1 MYPPVDCAHKNLN
14 NLATCVYLSVSSITH
29 NVVGFDVIINR
40 VLIVTVYLLWEKF
53 IIILEIE

>member
-14 NLATCVYLSVSSITH
+14 NLATRVYLSASNITH

-40 VLIVTVYLLWEKF
+40 VLIMTAYLLWEKF
-53 IIILEIE
+53 IIILEVE